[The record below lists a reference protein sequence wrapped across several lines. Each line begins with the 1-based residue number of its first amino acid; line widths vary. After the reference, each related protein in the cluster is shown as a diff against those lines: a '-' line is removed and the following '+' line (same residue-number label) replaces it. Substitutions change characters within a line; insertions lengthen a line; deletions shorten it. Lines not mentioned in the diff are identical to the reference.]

1 MLVYI
6 LSLCFLFFLLPGCDS
21 PGPAEKAG
29 ERIDETVQMQKGQ
42 FEEAEKKIA
51 AAKSEIEMLKNEL
64 TQARQERDEA
74 KVRLEKA
81 ELERQRILREM
92 EPSNINES
100 QENTPLEQQ
109 QNGNGPQGQEGMVPQ
124 SENLDNGQQP
134 AKENTSE
141 YSEEEAKEH
150 AREALKMNPKLSLEG
165 LRKGY
170 YSHYKDPS
178 HPERFL
184 SALRKAGLPEK
195 HPLPLPD
202 KPSIAV
208 LPFDNMSDDPKQD
221 FFSDGITEEI
231 ISALSRVS
239 GLFVIA
245 RNSTFTYKGKSV
257 WVPDVARDLGVQYVL
272 EGSVRRAGDRVRITA
287 QLIDGKTNNH
297 IWSETYDRELKDIF
311 AVQDDITMKILT
323 KVKVKLTGG
332 EDLIHP
338 SAVRATNLQAYLK
351 ILEGIAHFNESRNS
365 EARKAFGEALSL
377 DPKSPA
383 YGWMAWTYMMDIW
396 FGPAAGRAEAFGKA
410 FEYAG
415 KCLEQDDTNEG
426 CHRTMGSVYTMMRDY
441 EKALY
446 HGRRS
451 VELNPNSANSATIL
465 AFILRCAGEYDQA
478 VRECERAMRL
488 DPKDIGFPLYQLGT
502 TYVMMGRNEE
512 AVEALRKSLG
522 MHPRNMPGWVALTM
536 AYSSLDR
543 MEDARAAATE
553 VLKLS
558 PNFSVEPFA
567 KSMPYKDPETA
578 KSMADALRKAG
589 MK

>member
-1 MLVYI
+1 MDL
-6 LSLCFLFFLLPGCDS
+6 G
-21 PGPAEKAG
+21 
-29 ERIDETVQMQKGQ
+29 R
-42 FEEAEKKIA
+42 
-51 AAKSEIEMLKNEL
+51 
-64 TQARQERDEA
+64 
-74 KVRLEKA
+74 
-81 ELERQRILREM
+81 
-92 EPSNINES
+92 
-100 QENTPLEQQ
+100 
-109 QNGNGPQGQEGMVPQ
+109 
-124 SENLDNGQQP
+124 
-134 AKENTSE
+134 
-141 YSEEEAKEH
+141 EEEAKEH